1 MDIRNTIIN
10 NVLLAKP
17 GILASSNGMDG
28 LVGVT
33 AKQLN

>member
-1 MDIRNTIIN
+1 MP
-10 NVLLAKP
+10 LLAEP

-28 LVGVT
+28 LVGIT